1 MILLKNKMKLMNKSI
16 EFLKQNHDIIKVSF
30 VTNLT
35 GLAPSMISRLMSGS
49 QKKLSVDN
57 AVKIDKAVNI
67 IKSRINNHL

>member
-1 MILLKNKMKLMNKSI
+1 MTKSI
-16 EFLKQNHDIIKVSF
+16 EFLKQNHDIIKVAF

-57 AVKIDKAVNI
+57 AAKIDKAVNI
-67 IKSRINNHL
+67 IKSRINNHLWAD

>member
-1 MILLKNKMKLMNKSI
+1 MIKSI
-16 EFLKQNHDIIKVSF
+16 EFLKANHDIIKVAF

-57 AVKIDKAVNI
+57 AAKI
-67 IKSRINNHL
+67 